1 MSDSDVYEQE
11 RRERGREAEESL
23 RRLYEPYQEEIV
35 AHSDEEYYRDHY
47 ASMKTEILHMNE
59 EVERVKHEAD
69 RDIKEADER
78 AHMAEMRAREADDYV
93 ARL

>member
-1 MSDSDVYEQE
+1 MSLE
-11 RRERGREAEESL
+11 RDREVEESL
-23 RRLYEPYQEEIV
+23 RRLQEHYQEEIV

-69 RDIKEADER
+69 RDIKEADDR
-78 AHMAEMRAREADDYV
+78 AHLAEMRAREADDYV